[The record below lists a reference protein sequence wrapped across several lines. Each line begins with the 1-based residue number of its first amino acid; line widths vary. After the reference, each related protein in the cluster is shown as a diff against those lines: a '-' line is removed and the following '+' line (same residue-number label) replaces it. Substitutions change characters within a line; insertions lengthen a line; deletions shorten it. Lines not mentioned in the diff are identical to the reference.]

1 VDNKRTFVVHRRI
14 WRRVGADASLTWEV
28 QIQTVLC
35 AWRAGRPPLRRISL
49 CATQESMGFFYFD
62 ESIHARGG
70 FILGAYVA
78 AGERLDPHVEGA
90 LARHGLRPG
99 LDEYKSSANMAGNLK
114 LDPLREDPRHIVA
127 RCELAVVIAPID
139 LRQRLGTVAL
149 QGLRQVLETNRL
161 ADRPHTVFLDAGIRA
176 PSSLNAELLHLGGLH
191 PDSTVRF
198 GADSRLVGGLQLA
211 DCAAHT
217 AATVLLE
224 EMGLVQ
230 KDVAGREADA
240 WEPNELYPLG
250 FQLWATM
257 RQAFF
262 NGGLRPE
269 PRGDDY
275 FVDVFP
281 YGLYIAPE
289 TPPTLADHAM
299 KRFGRAYLGCI
310 R

>member
-1 VDNKRTFVVHRRI
+1 
-14 WRRVGADASLTWEV
+14 
-28 QIQTVLC
+28 
-35 AWRAGRPPLRRISL
+35 
-49 CATQESMGFFYFD
+49 MGFFYFD

-78 AGERLDPHVEGA
+78 AGEPLDPHVEGV

-99 LDEYKSSANMAGNLK
+99 LDEYKSSADMAGNPM
-114 LDPLREDPRHIVA
+114 LDALREDFRHLVA
-127 RCELAVVIAPID
+127 RCELAVVVAPID
-139 LRQRLGTVAL
+139 QRQRLGAVAL
-149 QGLRQVLETNRL
+149 RGLRQILETNHL
-161 ADRPHTVFLDAGIRA
+161 ADRPHNVFIDAGIRA
-176 PSSLNAELLHLGGLH
+176 PSSNDAQLLNLGGLH

-224 EMGLVQ
+224 EMALVQ
-230 KDVAGREADA
+230 KEVAGREADA

-262 NGGLRPE
+262 SGGLRPE

-289 TPPTLADHAM
+289 TPPALANHAM
-299 KRFGRAYLGCI
+299 KRFGTAYLGCI